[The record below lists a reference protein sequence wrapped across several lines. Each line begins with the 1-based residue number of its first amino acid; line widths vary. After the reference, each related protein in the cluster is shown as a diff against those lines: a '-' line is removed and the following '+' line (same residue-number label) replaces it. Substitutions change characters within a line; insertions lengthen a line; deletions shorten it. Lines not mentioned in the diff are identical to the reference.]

1 MSSDDY
7 DDYDDEEFDDID
19 EEEWEYFREEEREA
33 LKDRVSIKDIIKL
46 VLMFVFF
53 VAFFVYFRFYD
64 SIAEFLAFGSDNV
77 EIGYSRLLYFTLVA
91 FPVLGAFFLVG
102 LVNVSK
108 TLFIP
113 RKESLTED

>member
-1 MSSDDY
+1 MSSEE
-7 DDYDDEEFDDID
+7 YDDEDYDDID
-19 EEEWEYFREEEREA
+19 EEEWEYFAEEEKEA
-33 LKDRVSIKDIIKL
+33 LRDRVSIKDIIKL

-53 VAFFVYFRFYD
+53 AAFFVYFRFYD
-64 SIAEFLAFGSDNV
+64 SIANFLAFGNENV
-77 EIGYSRLLYFTLVA
+77 EIGHSRLLYFTLIA

-113 RKESLTED
+113 QKETLTEE

>member
-7 DDYDDEEFDDID
+7 DDDFD
-19 EEEWEYFREEEREA
+19 EEEAWEYFEEEEKEA
-33 LKDRVSIKDIIKL
+33 LRDRVSIKDIIKL
-46 VLMFVFF
+46 VLLFVFF
-53 VAFFVYFRFYD
+53 TGFFVYFRFYD
-64 SIAEFLAFGSDNV
+64 SIAGFLAFGSEPV

-91 FPVLGAFFLVG
+91 FPVLAAFFLVG

-113 RKESLTED
+113 RKESIADE